1 MSLAT
6 MGTVLS
12 LILIV
17 LTSAGTISADDPWP
31 TPPPGPEAPIPRAET
46 DIKPAPVPAVPGAS
60 SWVFPLLGMQVPRF
74 PPVPSSSFQSPD
86 GVTVI
91 SDAGSILSTVQL
103 VYEPIS
109 IEDAQSPISGQ
120 ELRKVFD
127 LRTFDH
133 RANKLDLDLKRPWLL
148 EVPARGLT
156 EAFEDPARLLLVR
169 HDARDGWVPLVTAY
183 HRNQEILQALIL
195 EVGRFGVIAETGVSP
210 EGG

>member
-6 MGTVLS
+6 IGTVLS
-12 LILIV
+12 LILVV
-17 LTSAGTISADDPWP
+17 LASAGTTSADDPWP
-31 TPPPGPEAPIPRAET
+31 TPPPGPEAPIPRVDT
-46 DIKPAPVPAVPGAS
+46 DIKPAPVPPVPGAS
-60 SWVFPLLGMQVPRF
+60 SWVFPPLGMQVPRF

-103 VYEPIS
+103 VYEPLS
-109 IEDAQSPISGQ
+109 IEDAQSHITGQ

-133 RANKLDLDLKRPWLL
+133 RANKLDPDLKRPWVLK
-148 EVPARGLT
+148 VPVRGLT

-169 HDARDGWVPLVTAY
+169 YDERDGWVPIVTAY
-183 HRNQEILQALIL
+183 HRNQGVLQALIL
-195 EVGRFGVIAETGVSP
+195 EVGRFGVIAETGVPSKD
-210 EGG
+210 G